1 MIDRL
6 GHVGL
11 HVHDLDRSTE
21 FFRDVVG
28 LTVTDSD
35 PGIGLVFLSSQPDTE
50 HHQLVLAAGR
60 TAPADT
66 ALIQQVSF
74 RATSLDDVKRV
85 HRSLR
90 DSGGRIQY
98 VVTHGNAIGVYFF
111 DPDGNRC
118 EVYWPTGVPAKQPF
132 RHEIGL
138 DQPNDAIIARNHEL
152 VGEFGADGAMQ
163 SSLETDRQG
172 TGVAR

>member
-11 HVHDLDRSTE
+11 HVNDLDRSTA

-35 PGIGLVFLSSQPDTE
+35 PGIGLVFLSSRPEDE

-60 TAPADT
+60 SAPADT

-74 RATSLDDVKRV
+74 RATSLEDVKRV
-85 HRSLR
+85 HHGLR
-90 DSGGRIQY
+90 ATGAQIQY

-132 RHEIGL
+132 RHEIEL
-138 DQPNDAIIARNHEL
+138 DQPDDAIIARNRGL
-152 VGEFGADGAMQ
+152 VAAYGTAGTMQPALDGH
-163 SSLETDRQG
+163 DRQG
-172 TGVAR
+172 ANG